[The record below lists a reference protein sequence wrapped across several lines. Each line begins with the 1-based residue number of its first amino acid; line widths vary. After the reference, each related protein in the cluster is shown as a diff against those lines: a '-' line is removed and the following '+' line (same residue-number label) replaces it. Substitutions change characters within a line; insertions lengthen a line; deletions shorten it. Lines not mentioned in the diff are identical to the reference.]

1 MSAHSTLDPDAFPA
15 AGPIRPPGHDV
26 GSLGPSHLSDTGADS
41 RGAGADGAAVLGA
54 DGDSVGTGV
63 DPSVSRRSDGRVGTD
78 IGFDRVVGPGEAGL
92 GRGLDQAEEARL
104 GETDEARAG
113 PDGIGDGIE
122 MQRDPEDS
130 GDPDDPDLPDEPEES
145 DDPDDLGDLGDL
157 GDPDDP
163 DAR

>member
-26 GSLGPSHLSDTGADS
+26 GSLGPSDLSDTGADS
-41 RGAGADGAAVLGA
+41 RGAGAYGAAVLGS

-63 DPSVSRRSDGRVGTD
+63 DPTVSRRSDDRVGAD

-122 MQRDPEDS
+122 MPHDPL
-130 GDPDDPDLPDEPEES
+130 DPDDPDVPDEPEEPV
-145 DDPDDLGDLGDL
+145 DPD
-157 GDPDDP
+157 DPDDP